1 MKEHL
6 DKRSGFHFDVKWVFI
21 LLILA
26 FLLVFLVFPLL
37 YLLFRAFFAD
47 GSFSLDAVKRIY
59 SYSLNWDCLRNT
71 LITASLSMVFGVLI
85 AFPLA
90 WLVTRTNLYGRGFF
104 RTLFLLTYMVPPYV
118 GAMAWMRLLN
128 PKVGTV
134 NVVLKNLFGL
144 SEAPFNIYTI
154 GGMVWV
160 LTTFY
165 YPFAFILLCRALE
178 RMDPSLEEA
187 ARISGASPVKT
198 LFTVTLPMML
208 PSIGSSAIMVFVAAA
223 SCYGIP
229 SIIGAPGKLYTI
241 TTRISEYVAT
251 GTSQGLSDA
260 TVLSVFLMV
269 LSLVLLLLSTLLMG
283 KKNRITIS
291 GKSMRPNIVDLRKW
305 RIPLTILTSIFAIVI
320 IVIPFL
326 SVIATSFTQNMG
338 KSVFAEGNLTV
349 RFWQNVFTRS
359 TILKSALNSL
369 ITATLAA
376 TLGMIICIIMAY
388 LLKRTNM
395 RGRKIPDFLIS
406 FGSGTPSVVIA
417 LALIMTMSGRFGL
430 NLYNTM
436 AILVI
441 AYMIKYM
448 MMGMQST
455 ISGFSQIGPVL
466 EEAAA
471 VSGAGW
477 LRRMKDVV
485 IPMLLP
491 SIVAGWFI
499 IFIPSFYDLT
509 MSNLLYS
516 EKTMTLGVELFR
528 YQMNSSQQ
536 TAAALACCILLLV
549 LILNLVMRKLTK
561 GKVSI

>member
-499 IFIPSFYDLT
+499 IFIPSFYELT

>member
-1 MKEHL
+1 M

>member
-208 PSIGSSAIMVFVAAA
+208 PSIGSSAIMVFVPIHHRSSGEALYHYYKDFGICGYRYLTGIVGCHRAFGISDGTVSCIAPPFEPFDEKEKPDHDQWKIHAAEH
-223 SCYGIP
+223 CG
-229 SIIGAPGKLYTI
+229 
-241 TTRISEYVAT
+241 
-251 GTSQGLSDA
+251 
-260 TVLSVFLMV
+260 
-269 LSLVLLLLSTLLMG
+269 STKMADPTDDPD
-283 KKNRITIS
+283 I
-291 GKSMRPNIVDLRKW
+291 DLRD
-305 RIPLTILTSIFAIVI
+305 RDHRDP
-320 IVIPFL
+320 
-326 SVIATSFTQNMG
+326 
-338 KSVFAEGNLTV
+338 
-349 RFWQNVFTRS
+349 
-359 TILKSALNSL
+359 
-369 ITATLAA
+369 
-376 TLGMIICIIMAY
+376 
-388 LLKRTNM
+388 
-395 RGRKIPDFLIS
+395 IS
-406 FGSGTPSVVIA
+406 FGDRHFLHTEYGKVC
-417 LALIMTMSGRFGL
+417 
-430 NLYNTM
+430 
-436 AILVI
+436 
-441 AYMIKYM
+441 
-448 MMGMQST
+448 
-455 ISGFSQIGPVL
+455 
-466 EEAAA
+466 
-471 VSGAGW
+471 
-477 LRRMKDVV
+477 LRRGEPDRQ
-485 IPMLLP
+485 I
-491 SIVAGWFI
+491 
-499 IFIPSFYDLT
+499 
-509 MSNLLYS
+509 
-516 EKTMTLGVELFR
+516 
-528 YQMNSSQQ
+528 
-536 TAAALACCILLLV
+536 LAECLHPFDDP
-549 LILNLVMRKLTK
+549 
-561 GKVSI
+561 

>member
-1 MKEHL
+1 M

-165 YPFAFILLCRALE
+165 YPFAFILLCSALE

-499 IFIPSFYDLT
+499 IFIPSFYELT

>member
-1 MKEHL
+1 M

-269 LSLVLLLLSTLLMG
+269 LSLVLLLLSNLLMR

-291 GKSMRPNIVDLRKW
+291 GKSMRPNIVELRKW

-499 IFIPSFYDLT
+499 IFIPSFYELT

>member
-1 MKEHL
+1 M

-26 FLLVFLVFPLL
+26 FLCVVLVFPRL
-37 YLLFRAFFAD
+37 YLLLRAFFAD

-499 IFIPSFYDLT
+499 IFIPSFYELT

>member
-1 MKEHL
+1 M

-208 PSIGSSAIMVFVAAA
+208 PSIGSSAIMVFVRG
-223 SCYGIP
+223 S
-229 SIIGAPGKLYTI
+229 S
-241 TTRISEYVAT
+241 
-251 GTSQGLSDA
+251 
-260 TVLSVFLMV
+260 
-269 LSLVLLLLSTLLMG
+269 
-283 KKNRITIS
+283 
-291 GKSMRPNIVDLRKW
+291 
-305 RIPLTILTSIFAIVI
+305 IPLLQGFR
-320 IVIPFL
+320 
-326 SVIATSFTQNMG
+326 NMWPQ
-338 KSVFAEGNLTV
+338 V
-349 RFWQNVFTRS
+349 RHRD
-359 TILKSALNSL
+359 
-369 ITATLAA
+369 
-376 TLGMIICIIMAY
+376 C
-388 LLKRTNM
+388 
-395 RGRKIPDFLIS
+395 
-406 FGSGTPSVVIA
+406 
-417 LALIMTMSGRFGL
+417 
-430 NLYNTM
+430 
-436 AILVI
+436 
-441 AYMIKYM
+441 
-448 MMGMQST
+448 
-455 ISGFSQIGPVL
+455 
-466 EEAAA
+466 
-471 VSGAGW
+471 
-477 LRRMKDVV
+477 RM
-485 IPMLLP
+485 PP
-491 SIVAGWFI
+491 C
-499 IFIPSFYDLT
+499 
-509 MSNLLYS
+509 
-516 EKTMTLGVELFR
+516 FR
-528 YQMNSSQQ
+528 YF
-536 TAAALACCILLLV
+536 
-549 LILNLVMRKLTK
+549 
-561 GKVSI
+561 